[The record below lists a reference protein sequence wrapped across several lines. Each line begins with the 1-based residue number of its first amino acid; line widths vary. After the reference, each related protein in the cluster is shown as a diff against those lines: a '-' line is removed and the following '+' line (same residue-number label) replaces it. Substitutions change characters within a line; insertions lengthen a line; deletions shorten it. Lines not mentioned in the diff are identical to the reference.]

1 MLDVLYKTKVH
12 LRAKPGNNT
21 MLQNV
26 HENWTG
32 MGRSDRV
39 NYTDLSK
46 SHRFL

>member
-12 LRAKPGNNT
+12 LIAKPGNNT

-26 HENWTG
+26 EENWTG

-39 NYTDLSK
+39 NHTDSLK
-46 SHRFL
+46 PA